1 MFDCIWTYSDYRGV
15 NRIEKPNNGKSK
27 IQGSAEVLV
36 AKKVKNITKPTI
48 TFPWHIFCLS
58 SQYKPSFIVQFQSYI
73 YISPSDPKTI
83 SLGPILS
90 YLRSF
95 KSVFQ
100 SVCVFSL
107 SFLWSLILTSLCTLP
122 TQPQRSMKGLN
133 ITGLKGEKFFLLTM
147 AGSDGRWKRRRR
159 TRRRRRRR
167 RKGGGYSQLQS
178 ESNGPATI
186 TSAVIMNTLFRP
198 RPGEQASL

>member
-1 MFDCIWTYSDYRGV
+1 MFDCIWTYSDYRRV

-73 YISPSDPKTI
+73 YIFLPLTQKQYLSA
-83 SLGPILS
+83 LS

-107 SFLWSLILTSLCTLP
+107 SFLWSLVLTSLCTLP

-159 TRRRRRRR
+159 WKR
-167 RKGGGYSQLQS
+167 GGGYSQLQS
-178 ESNGPATI
+178 ESIGPATI
-186 TSAVIMNTLFRP
+186 TSAVIMNTLFRL

>member
-1 MFDCIWTYSDYRGV
+1 MFDCIWTYSDYRRV
-15 NRIEKPNNGKSK
+15 NRIEKTNNGKSK

-48 TFPWHIFCLS
+48 RFPWHVFCLS
-58 SQYKPSFIVQFQSYI
+58 SQYKPSLVQFQSYI
-73 YISPSDPKTI
+73 YIFLPLTPKQYL
-83 SLGPILS
+83 SALS
-90 YLRSF
+90 YPIFAHSSQFSSQCASF
-95 KSVFQ
+95 
-100 SVCVFSL
+100 L
-107 SFLWSLILTSLCTLP
+107 FLWSLVLTSLCTLP
-122 TQPQRSMKGLN
+122 TQPQRSMKCLN

-159 TRRRRRRR
+159 
-167 RKGGGYSQLQS
+167 GGGYSQLQS

-186 TSAVIMNTLFRP
+186 TSAVIMNTLVRP

>member
-1 MFDCIWTYSDYRGV
+1 MFDCIWTYSDYRRV
-15 NRIEKPNNGKSK
+15 IELKKTDNGKSK

-48 TFPWHIFCLS
+48 TFPRHIFSLS
-58 SQYKPSFIVQFQSYI
+58 SQYKPSRIVQFQSYI
-73 YISPSDPKTI
+73 YIFPLWPKTI
-83 SLGPILS
+83 SFGPILS

-100 SVCVFSL
+100 SVCVFSR
-107 SFLWSLILTSLCTLP
+107 SFSLIPRTDLIVHPPHTTTKKHERLKHHR
-122 TQPQRSMKGLN
+122 TQKVRSS
-133 ITGLKGEKFFLLTM
+133 FFLTI

-159 TRRRRRRR
+159 RRR
-167 RKGGGYSQLQS
+167 GGYSQLQS

-186 TSAVIMNTLFRP
+186 TSAVIMNTLFFSFFFTP
-198 RPGEQASL
+198 RPGERANL